1 MRSATWARMMRRAS
15 ITPTMA
21 MRWRKRWRM
30 VTLPMALGWVFFA
43 GWAAWV
49 EFYPQSW
56 AHWGLVITSL
66 YLTFAG
72 IAQQIIPDRSVQ
84 RVS

>member
-1 MRSATWARMMRRAS
+1 
-15 ITPTMA
+15 
-21 MRWRKRWRM
+21 
-30 VTLPMALGWVFFA
+30 MALGWVFFA

-49 EFYPQSW
+49 DFYPESW

-72 IAQQIIPDRSVQ
+72 IAQQIIPDRTVE
-84 RVS
+84 RVE